1 MVGRIANES
10 SGSIESRL
18 PDMATL
24 QEIGNEVKQLTRA
37 EQEALHFYDL
47 PRHVQVLVQRKI
59 DALGSQLALFPHYRM
74 SGGDK
79 YRLRIGD
86 CRVIYRFDL
95 AKGEIYLLAIGHR
108 REIYR
113 DKT

>member
-1 MVGRIANES
+1 VAKDRERDIQKGMVGRIANES

-24 QEIGNEVKQLTRA
+24 QEIENEVKQLTRA
-37 EQEALHFYDL
+37 EQEALRDWLENLLEDELEFTDEFKA
-47 PRHVQVLVQRKI
+47 KI
-59 DALGSQLALFPHYRM
+59 ERGEH
-74 SGGDK
+74 
-79 YRLRIGD
+79 
-86 CRVIYRFDL
+86 L